1 MKFTLFILTF
11 LLLFPSINTYSQSSV
26 AGHDVRIS
34 IPKVALLKLISTS
47 SEDMLIDLG
56 APDKA
61 GNRLG
66 SGNFNKIFW
75 VNYSSVLN
83 KSDQKRKIVAVMKN
97 QLPKGIL
104 LKVQAYNA
112 TGSGAGNL
120 GNPTD
125 EVILSNNPSDI
136 ITGIGSCFTGKGVDK
151 GHFLKYSLE
160 FDKTS
165 EDYALISS
173 ESYRL
178 DIVYTLTDDN

>member
-1 MKFTLFILTF
+1 MKFTLFILTI
-11 LLLFPSINTYSQSSV
+11 LLLFSSTNIYSQSSV

-34 IPKVALLKLISTS
+34 IPKVALLNLISNN
-47 SEDMLIDLG
+47 SEDLRIDLG
-56 APDKA
+56 APNKA
-61 GNRLG
+61 GNRLL
-66 SGNFNKIFW
+66 SENFDKVFW

-83 KSDQKRKIVAVMKN
+83 KSNQKRKIVAVMKN

-112 TGSGAGNL
+112 TGGGVGNL
-120 GNPTD
+120 GNPTN

-136 ITGIGSCFTGKGVDK
+136 ITGIGSCYTGQGIEN
-151 GHFLKYSLE
+151 GHFLKYSIE

-165 EDYALISS
+165 EDYALYSGK
-173 ESYRL
+173 SYRL